1 MIENTKP
8 EQSALK
14 LGQLILQFLVE
25 DTEQFWLQIVKR
37 SRSLRKL
44 VCLRLDW
51 FEDDWA
57 NDTWSALFCCLYIH
71 TYIHFN
77 SSVCFYRQKHKDSL
91 RLKGLNSEN
100 PLLEKV
106 TPFQHQVSGAR
117 LCFRAGG
124 TGCRSHLTWFYL
136 LSLCCSGLTVRRKLW
151 ISTFSPALA
160 VNIKRFLLTS
170 FLQDFHLYFT
180 FCQTS
185 QIRTGAG
192 SEVNSGLSVE

>member
-57 NDTWSALFCCLYIH
+57 NHIWSALFCCLYIHIH

-117 LCFRAGG
+117 LCFRAGELAVQVIWLG
-124 TGCRSHLTWFYL
+124 FIFYL
-136 LSLCCSGLTVRRKLW
+136 FAAVVWLFGENYGFQHSLQLLQW
-151 ISTFSPALA
+151 I
-160 VNIKRFLLTS
+160 
-170 FLQDFHLYFT
+170 
-180 FCQTS
+180 
-185 QIRTGAG
+185 
-192 SEVNSGLSVE
+192 

>member
-1 MIENTKP
+1 MILDLPCSAVCTYILTYISTHRSAFTDKNTK
-8 EQSALK
+8 
-14 LGQLILQFLVE
+14 
-25 DTEQFWLQIVKR
+25 T
-37 SRSLRKL
+37 
-44 VCLRLDW
+44 VC
-51 FEDDWA
+51 
-57 NDTWSALFCCLYIH
+57 
-71 TYIHFN
+71 
-77 SSVCFYRQKHKDSL
+77 L

>member
-1 MIENTKP
+1 MIEP
-8 EQSALK
+8 LIVHDLPCSA
-14 LGQLILQFLVE
+14 
-25 DTEQFWLQIVKR
+25 
-37 SRSLRKL
+37 
-44 VCLRLDW
+44 VC
-51 FEDDWA
+51 A
-57 NDTWSALFCCLYIH
+57 
-71 TYIHFN
+71 YIHFN
-77 SSVCFYRQKHKDSL
+77 SSVCFYRQNPQKV

-117 LCFRAGG
+117 LGFRAGE
-124 TGCRSHLTWFYL
+124 TGCRSHLTWSYL
-136 LSLCCSGLTVRRKLW
+136 LSLCCSGLTSRRKLW

-185 QIRTGAG
+185 QRRTGAG
-192 SEVNSGLSVE
+192 CEVNSGLSAE

>member
-51 FEDDWA
+51 FEDDGPMIL
-57 NDTWSALFCCLYIH
+57 DLPCSAVC
-71 TYIHFN
+71 TYILTYISTHRSAFTDKN
-77 SSVCFYRQKHKDSL
+77 TKTVCL

-117 LCFRAGG
+117 LCFRAGELAVQVIWLG
-124 TGCRSHLTWFYL
+124 FIFYL
-136 LSLCCSGLTVRRKLW
+136 FAAVVWLFGENYGFQHSLQLLQW
-151 ISTFSPALA
+151 I
-160 VNIKRFLLTS
+160 
-170 FLQDFHLYFT
+170 
-180 FCQTS
+180 
-185 QIRTGAG
+185 
-192 SEVNSGLSVE
+192 